1 MTSKT
6 EQVRQQ
12 LAQVM
17 DPELG
22 IDIVSLG
29 LIYDIQVAELS
40 QEEISISQE
49 SPVGQQQSSTRSLN
63 APVITITMTLTT
75 PGCPLAP
82 VIDEMVRS
90 SVSLLDWVESDQDI
104 EIILTFDPPWV
115 PDMMSESAR
124 AELGR

>member
-1 MTSKT
+1 MTSKID
-6 EQVRQQ
+6 QVRQQ

-22 IDIVSLG
+22 IDILSLG
-29 LIYDIQVAELS
+29 LVYDVQVDTS
-40 QEEISISQE
+40 SE
-49 SPVGQQQSSTRSLN
+49 SPAEPIV
-63 APVITITMTLTT
+63 TITMTLTT

-104 EIILTFDPPWV
+104 EIVLTFDPPWV
-115 PDMMSESAR
+115 PDMMSEAAR